1 MLRLHSGVSLTRST
15 PQCTQTPAVTTLDAE
30 EDDAVDAGA
39 PFDDAEE
46 EDDGAGAAYGDGAE
60 AQEGAQ
66 EDAAALGGEASPVP
80 FDAAMALLRRR
91 LLRGEGDVELTP
103 SLQKNYKCGRTPA
116 RGVTPL
122 NPASLP
128 LSRADAARP
137 PRARSLL
144 MEMFGDTLKG
154 SHNNSML
161 LLGALGAR
169 LAGSRQA
176 ALAARAC

>member
-1 MLRLHSGVSLTRST
+1 MRSPRLSGGPADFCGSPGSDLRSPPSASKRPRTSLSCGAGGTEIVRVRSARAAAAQRRVAHAQHA
-15 PQCTQTPAVTTLDAE
+15 PNAHQTPAVTTLDAE

-46 EDDGAGAAYGDGAE
+46 EEEDGAGAAYGDGAE

-116 RGVTPL
+116 RRLRT
-122 NPASLP
+122 
-128 LSRADAARP
+128 
-137 PRARSLL
+137 LL
-144 MEMFGDTLKG
+144 AP
-154 SHNNSML
+154 
-161 LLGALGAR
+161 ALGR
-169 LAGSRQA
+169 
-176 ALAARAC
+176 